1 MEVKVENKKDE
12 RIKLTAR
19 VWNFIK
25 EEHSFENW
33 LLFVLALVLL
43 VLSLYILVAAASD
56 NNSFADTYFNITQ
69 SGWGIFDKPWKVITI
84 SSVIVALS
92 VASIVYCLWPVFK
105 PSIKELKFVTWTNKR
120 TLFVNSVTVLSFII
134 LLSGFFYLLDF
145 ALVPLIKLILG
156 D

>member
-1 MEVKVENKKDE
+1 MEAKVENKKDE
-12 RIKLTAR
+12 RLKLTAR

-69 SGWGIFDKPWKVITI
+69 SGWGIFDQPWKVITI

>member
-1 MEVKVENKKDE
+1 MEVKAENKKDE